1 MNDEILQKVVTFLNR
16 KEIDFL
22 DEIEKDILFSKGKKI
37 PRATLL
43 KKIIDIFLN
52 SYGKNGENYQ
62 ELIETIT
69 RELTKGGRP

>member
-69 RELTKGGRP
+69 R

>member
-1 MNDEILQKVVTFLNR
+1 MNDEILQKVVTLLNR